1 MQLDPIKFTSK
12 APGTNRLKPNTE
24 ELLSKFAFKF
34 NLRRYNM
41 AALAGQAVRLTPS
54 PAADNLEVA
63 VLAGGVD
70 SLGGGGG
77 GGGDGGEAAAGQAIV
92 IRRREFQVG

>member
-1 MQLDPIKFTSK
+1 
-12 APGTNRLKPNTE
+12 
-24 ELLSKFAFKF
+24 
-34 NLRRYNM
+34 M

-70 SLGGGGG
+70 SLGAGGG